1 MNIKKRFTIWYVQ
14 RGYTFD
20 PRPDK
25 GRTDSVFECPF
36 WVKPLLIFFSP
47 SVYTYIV
54 FGDFIYKNLVEGMIN
69 ARMEKFF
76 NYDFG
81 EEIVQYPPV
90 DHDGHEEH
98 DNDMYYIGDSEGD

>member
-25 GRTDSVFECPF
+25 GCTDSVFECPF

-47 SVYTYIV
+47 SVYTHIV
-54 FGDFIYKNLVEGMIN
+54 YGNFIYKNLVKGLMN
-69 ARMEKFF
+69 ARMEKLF
-76 NYDFG
+76 NYNFG
-81 EEIVQYPPV
+81 EEIVQHPPV
-90 DHDGHEEH
+90 DHGEHE
-98 DNDMYYIGDSEGD
+98 NDMHYIGDSEGN

>member
-1 MNIKKRFTIWYVQ
+1 MNIKKRFTIWYVR

-20 PRPDK
+20 C
-25 GRTDSVFECPF
+25 TDSVFECPF

-54 FGDFIYKNLVEGMIN
+54 FGEVIYKNLVEGMAAN
-69 ARMEKFF
+69 KANTKKLF

-81 EEIVQYPPV
+81 DEAEERRK
-90 DHDGHEEH
+90 
-98 DNDMYYIGDSEGD
+98 